1 MKYLELLAPARNTDI
16 GIAAI
21 DCGADAVYI
30 GGPGFGA
37 RKDAGNPLSEI
48 ERLCSYAHTF
58 GARIFLTVNVTLED
72 SQMDEVHNLMLQ
84 AQQAG
89 VDAFIVRDPIINT
102 WDDITVPLH
111 ASTQCALRDASKARE
126 YASMGFSR
134 LILERQLSLAQI
146 KKVAASTGGCELEF
160 FVHGALCTGYS
171 GDCYLSE
178 ALSGRSANK
187 GECIQACRSLY
198 DLVDSQ
204 GKVLVKNKAL
214 LSLKDFNLMSRMED
228 LAEAGVSSFKIEGR
242 LKNASYVKNVVREYS
257 MALDRLIEK
266 YPDKYARASYGTVT
280 GGFVPD
286 SNKTF
291 NRGYTQLF
299 LDGRRGK
306 WASMEAPKSMGE
318 CIGKVLSVRPA
329 GKYDLLINVKPL
341 KGISPL
347 NNGDGFSFVDGHQI
361 TGFRGDV
368 CNGFDIQCKA
378 VQGLKP
384 GVTIYRNINAAF
396 EKELQ
401 NNMCRRLIPTCISLT
416 ITGDEK
422 SGYQI
427 EATAATQDGR
437 SASTSLEAQ
446 VPAAKNMARMEAI
459 IQSQFTKTLPH
470 YIITPDRILNNSI
483 DGSMPLL
490 SASVLNGICRKLA
503 SDLDNLP
510 CGRISLGKAMRP
522 EGSVRKEEAAPVNG
536 ELMRSKYCIRYELGI
551 CPVHQGAADSGP
563 LFLLN
568 NGRRFALGFDCGH
581 CEMTVKDASF
591 SG

>member
-37 RKDAGNPLSEI
+37 RKDAGNPISEI
-48 ERLCSYAHTF
+48 ERLCSYAHIY
-58 GARIFLTVNVTLED
+58 GARIFLTVNVTLEED
-72 SQMDEVHNLMLQ
+72 QIEEVHDLMLQ

-89 VDAFIVRDPIINT
+89 VDAFIVRDPFINS
-102 WDDITVPLH
+102 WDDITVPSH
-111 ASTQCALRDASKARE
+111 ASTQCALRDVDKARE
-126 YASMGFSR
+126 YASLGFSR
-134 LILERQLSLAQI
+134 LVLERQLSLDQVRAI
-146 KKVAASTGGCELEF
+146 AKATDAELEF

-198 DLVDSQ
+198 DLVDSR
-204 GKVLVKNKAL
+204 GNILARNKAL
-214 LSLKDFNLMSRMED
+214 LSLKDFNLLSRLED

-257 MALDRLIEK
+257 LALDRLVQQH
-266 YPDKYARASYGTVT
+266 PDRYARASFGTVR

-299 LDGRRGK
+299 LDGKRGR
-306 WASMEAPKSMGE
+306 WASMDAPKSMGE
-318 CIGKVLSVRPA
+318 CIGKVLSVRKA
-329 GKYDLLINVKPL
+329 DKYNMLISVKPL
-341 KGISPL
+341 KGVASL
-347 NNGDGFSFVDGHQI
+347 NNGDGFCFVDGHEI

-368 CNGFDIQCKA
+368 CKGFEIQCKT
-378 VQGLKP
+378 VSGLKP
-384 GVTIYRNINAAF
+384 GDTLYRNINAAF

-401 NNMCRRLIPTCISLT
+401 SNMCRRLIPVGISLK
-416 ITGDEK
+416 IEGDE
-422 SGYQI
+422 STGYHI
-427 EATAATQDGR
+427 DASALSQDGR
-437 SASTSLEAQ
+437 AASTSLDAR
-446 VPAAKNMARMEAI
+446 VPAAQNKARMEAM
-459 IQSQFTKTLPH
+459 IQSQLSKTLS
-470 YIITPDRILNNSI
+470 YYSFCLDTMTVTGSI
-483 DGSMPLL
+483 PLL
-490 SASVLNGICRKLA
+490 SASALNGICRELA
-503 SDLDNLP
+503 SNLDRLP
-510 CGRISLGKAMRP
+510 CGRIPMGKAMRP
-522 EGSVRKEEAAPVNG
+522 EGPIEKEDAVPVNG

-568 NGRRFALGFDCGH
+568 NGRRFALGFDCRN
-581 CEMTVKDASF
+581 CEMTVKQSAS
-591 SG
+591 

>member
-48 ERLCSYAHTF
+48 ERLCSYAHTY
-58 GARIFLTVNVTLED
+58 GARIFLTVNVTLEE
-72 SQMDEVHNLMLQ
+72 SQMEEVHNLMLQ

-102 WDDITVPLH
+102 WDNITVPSH
-111 ASTQCALRDASKARE
+111 ASTQCALRDVAKAKQ
-126 YASMGFSR
+126 YASLGFSR
-134 LILERQLSLAQI
+134 LVLERQLSLEQVRQ
-146 KKVAASTGGCELEF
+146 VAAATDAELEF

-198 DLVDSQ
+198 DLADSR
-204 GKVLVKNKAL
+204 GNILVRNKAL
-214 LSLKDFNLMSRMED
+214 LSLKDFNLLSRLED
-228 LAEAGVSSFKIEGR
+228 LAEAGVCSFKIEGR
-242 LKNASYVKNVVREYS
+242 LKNASYVKNVVREYGI
-257 MALDRLIEK
+257 ALDKLIEK
-266 YPDKYARASYGTVT
+266 YPDRYARASFGTVK

-299 LDGRRGK
+299 LDGKRGR

-318 CIGKVLSVRPA
+318 CIGKVLSVRQA
-329 GKYDLLINVKPL
+329 DKYNMLISVKPL
-341 KGISPL
+341 KGISAL
-347 NNGDGFSFVDGHQI
+347 NNGDGFCFVSGHEI

-368 CNGFDIQCKA
+368 CKGFEIQCKT
-378 VQGLKP
+378 VSGLRP
-384 GVTIYRNINAAF
+384 GDTLYRNINAAF

-401 NNMCRRLIPTCISLT
+401 SNMGRRLIPVGVSLQ
-416 ITGDEK
+416 IEGDEGN
-422 SGYQI
+422 GYHI
-427 EATAATQDGR
+427 KATATSQDGR
-437 SASTSLEAQ
+437 TVSASLDTK
-446 VPAAKNMARMEAI
+446 VPAAQNKARMESM
-459 IQSQFTKTLPH
+459 IQSQFSKQLSFYLFKPNT
-470 YIITPDRILNNSI
+470 ITMT
-483 DGSMPLL
+483 GSMPLL
-490 SASVLNGICRKLA
+490 SASALNGLCRELA
-503 SDLDNLP
+503 LNLDNLP
-510 CGRISLGKAMRP
+510 CGRIPMGKAKRP
-522 EGSVRKEEAAPVNG
+522 EGPVLKEDAAPVNG
-536 ELMRSKYCIRYELGI
+536 ELMRSKYCIRYELGL

-568 NGRRFALGFDCGH
+568 NGRRFALGFDCKR
-581 CEMTVKDASF
+581 CEMTVKEA
-591 SG
+591 

>member
-48 ERLCSYAHTF
+48 ARLCSYAHTF
-58 GARIFLTVNVTLED
+58 GARIFLTVNVTLEE
-72 SQMDEVHNLMLQ
+72 SQMQEVHDLMLQ

-102 WDDITVPLH
+102 WDDITVPSH
-111 ASTQCALRDASKARE
+111 ASTQCALRDVAKARE
-126 YASMGFSR
+126 YASLGFSR
-134 LILERQLSLAQI
+134 LVLERQLSLEQVRQVAQA
-146 KKVAASTGGCELEF
+146 VDAELEF

-198 DLVDSQ
+198 DLVDSR
-204 GKVLVKNKAL
+204 GNILVRNKAL
-214 LSLKDFNLMSRMED
+214 LSLKDFNLIDRLED

-242 LKNASYVKNVVREYS
+242 LKNISYVKNVVREYS
-257 MALDRLIEK
+257 LALDKLVAGH
-266 YPDKYARASYGTVT
+266 PDKYARASFGTVR

-291 NRGYTQLF
+291 NRGYTQLY
-299 LDGRRGK
+299 LDGKRGR

-318 CIGKVLSVRPA
+318 CVGKVLSVRQA
-329 GKYDLLINVKPL
+329 DKYNSLISVKPY
-341 KGISPL
+341 KGVSAL
-347 NNGDGFSFVDGHQI
+347 NNGDGFCFVDGHEI

-368 CNGFDIQCKA
+368 CKGFDIQCKT
-378 VQGLKP
+378 VSGLKP
-384 GVTIYRNINAAF
+384 GDTLYRNINAAF

-401 NNMCRRLIPTCISLT
+401 TNMCRRLIPTGISLH
-416 ITGDEK
+416 IDGDEG
-422 SGYQI
+422 SGYKLK
-427 EATAATQDGR
+427 ATASSQDGR
-437 SASTSLEAQ
+437 TVDSTLEAK
-446 VPAAKNMARMEAI
+446 VPSARNKERMEAM
-459 IQSQFTKTLPH
+459 IQSQFSKTLSPYLFNH
-470 YIITPDRILNNSI
+470 DSIINQTNDCSL
-483 DGSMPLL
+483 PLL
-490 SASVLNGICRKLA
+490 SASALNGICRELA
-503 SDLDNLP
+503 SNLDKLP
-510 CGRISLGKAMRP
+510 CGRIPLGKAMRP
-522 EGSVRKEEAAPVNG
+522 EGPVKKEQAAPVNG
-536 ELMRSKYCIRYELGI
+536 ELMRSKYCIRYQLGM

-568 NGRRFALGFDCGH
+568 NGRRFALGFDCRN
-581 CEMTVKDASF
+581 CEMTVKEA
-591 SG
+591 